1 MVIEVKNLVKR
12 YDKIIALDYLDLMVK
27 EGQIHGILGP
37 AGSGKTTL
45 SDCILGLKKF
55 DKGSILLWGKKM
67 ERDAYELKRDI
78 GVVLEDEAV
87 FNELSLYENISYFCS
102 LYLGDKQKVKE
113 YTKETIEFLGLEDF
127 VRLYPKKLSP
137 GLLRRLSFACGIVH
151 KPKLLILDEPIEGT
165 DPHSR
170 KKIIESILELKRRGT
185 TILYISE
192 NMDEIEQLC
201 TEITMLDRGRVIA
214 HGTKEELKNMISLG
228 EKISVEVYSL
238 SEEQK
243 KDIARLSNVSGTEYN
258 NQTLIVKAKKGK
270 NNLMTLLDYLQEQK
284 IPFGR
289 IITEMPTLDDVYLE
303 ITGKE
308 LKD

>member
-12 YDKIIALDYLDLMVK
+12 YDRIIALDYLDMTVK
-27 EGQIHGILGP
+27 EGEIHGILGP

-45 SDCILGLKKF
+45 LDCILGLKKY

-67 ERDAYELKRDI
+67 DKDSYELKKDI
-78 GVVLEDEAV
+78 GVVLEEEAV
-87 FNELSLYENISYFCS
+87 FEELTLYENISYFCS
-102 LYLGDKQKVKE
+102 LYVGDKQEVRKF
-113 YTKETIEFLGLEDF
+113 TKETIEFLGLEDF
-127 VRLYPKKLSP
+127 VKLYPKKLSP

-151 KPKLLILDEPIEGT
+151 KPKLLILDEPIEGA

-170 KKIIESILELKRRGT
+170 KRILDSIQELKTQGT
-185 TILYISE
+185 TIIYMSQ
-192 NMDEIEQLC
+192 NMDEIEQLS
-201 TEITMLDRGRVIA
+201 TEITMLDRGRAIA
-214 HGTKEELKNMISLG
+214 GGTKEELKNMISLG

-238 SEEQK
+238 SEEQMK
-243 KDIARLSNVSGTEYN
+243 EISKLPNVSGTEYD
-258 NQTLIVKAKKGK
+258 NQTLIMKAKKGR

-308 LKD
+308 LS